1 MMTTQSQLGEADP
14 SANSR
19 EGMLGETKG
28 KARGG
33 RWKKSHVGMIFSCKC
48 ASLST
53 VLLATSKT

>member
-1 MMTTQSQLGEADP
+1 MTTQSQLGEADP

-33 RWKKSHVGMIFSCKC
+33 RWKKSHVGMIFF
-48 ASLST
+48 LQMRQ
-53 VLLATSKT
+53 LLHSFI